1 MDKNIDQ
8 LLEELDDLHRQVAQ
22 LKSAEEERRYQEAQ
36 RRVLEQLRQMVWK
49 MSRPDDIERIVV
61 GIRSGLE
68 ELGISFRYCSI
79 NILESEDGASPQFH
93 AYTTEGEKRHIVG
106 KGAELLERFWR
117 GKEVVLRRDLAE
129 ENPFGENF
137 RVDVRSVVDIPF
149 ARGTLGISSLV
160 PDAFSEQDIVFFKE
174 LAQLLDEGFRRMED
188 LLTLERRNKE
198 LEAEISARQRME
210 QDLIRLERLGAL
222 EDLASGVSHN
232 LNNILTGVLLPAEL
246 LQISIDDPQLREEV
260 DQIVS
265 SARHARDVVQ
275 RLSRSVRG
283 ERQERP
289 YPVQVEEVVQ
299 EAVETVRPRWKD
311 EAEARGVA
319 IEVVTRIEELPLIR
333 GTRLGLHD
341 IIVNMLLNAVE
352 AMPEGGTIVV
362 RARVQPLD
370 DRTGEAEMLLSVT
383 DEGVGMDEATR
394 QRVFEPFFTTKATV
408 DAGLGL
414 STAYG
419 TVTAWG
425 GKIEVESALEKGA
438 TFTVRLPIWSEAGE
452 LVFTEEALQEQRRR
466 ILIVEDDEVVSRV
479 MSRLLEKEYEVEV
492 ADDGQEALDGF
503 VPGYFDVVFVDLGLP
518 TIPGDQVVEE
528 MRRRDPELV
537 AVLITG
543 WGLQEDD
550 PRLQKFDFQL
560 QKPFHLQQVKNAA
573 VLVLEQRDRK
583 LG

>member
-1 MDKNIDQ
+1 M
-8 LLEELDDLHRQVAQ
+8 
-22 LKSAEEERRYQEAQ
+22 
-36 RRVLEQLRQMVWK
+36 
-49 MSRPDDIERIVV
+49 
-61 GIRSGLE
+61 
-68 ELGISFRYCSI
+68 
-79 NILESEDGASPQFH
+79 
-93 AYTTEGEKRHIVG
+93 
-106 KGAELLERFWR
+106 
-117 GKEVVLRRDLAE
+117 
-129 ENPFGENF
+129 
-137 RVDVRSVVDIPF
+137 
-149 ARGTLGISSLV
+149 
-160 PDAFSEQDIVFFKE
+160 
-174 LAQLLDEGFRRMED
+174 
-188 LLTLERRNKE
+188 
-198 LEAEISARQRME
+198 
-210 QDLIRLERLGAL
+210 
-222 EDLASGVSHN
+222 
-232 LNNILTGVLLPAEL
+232 
-246 LQISIDDPQLREEV
+246 
-260 DQIVS
+260 
-265 SARHARDVVQ
+265 
-275 RLSRSVRG
+275 
-283 ERQERP
+283 
-289 YPVQVEEVVQ
+289 Q